1 MMMPIVWMTNNSI
14 KDYLTQTQQLFGDH
28 LILSNIDYCVLGD
41 GNLDSKILFI
51 KESLDNNILDKEEK
65 KLFSN
70 ILKALN
76 LSLDD
81 IFLISTLDKSNTK
94 FSSFYDKIEPLVIVV
109 FGSFISDFFLKNIY
123 KKANIISTYSLTEMI
138 NDSNCKKY
146 VWKDLKPI
154 LTMLK

>member
-1 MMMPIVWMTNNSI
+1 MINSSI
-14 KDYLTQTQQLFGDH
+14 KDYLIQTQQLFGDN
-28 LILSNIDYCVLGD
+28 LFLTTTNDDFFVISE

-109 FGSFISDFFLKNIY
+109 FGSFVSDFFLKNIY